1 MNKVIKKS
9 NAVTLMANPKI
20 ELEVKYTNRPEFQ
33 AIMDDMR
40 KNKTDMIMMPRVADL
55 SRDPV
60 DVKAA
65 CKEIIGMKKDVQFT
79 ADKLMGKDILK
90 MSDDEILKITMAT
103 LEDDMVIIVDTP
115 EIAMEMISKSKNN
128 NEMTLK

>member
-1 MNKVIKKS
+1 MNKIIKKS

-40 KNKTDMIMMPRVADL
+40 NNKTDMIMMPRIADL

-60 DVKAA
+60 YYLWSK
-65 CKEIIGMKKDVQFT
+65 
-79 ADKLMGKDILK
+79 GKRLQ
-90 MSDDEILKITMAT
+90 L
-103 LEDDMVIIVDTP
+103 
-115 EIAMEMISKSKNN
+115 NY
-128 NEMTLK
+128 

>member
-9 NAVTLMANPKI
+9 NAVTLMAKPKI
-20 ELEVKYTNRPEFQ
+20 ELEVRYTNRPEFQ

-40 KNKTDMIMMPRVADL
+40 NNKTDMIMMPRVADL

-60 DVKAA
+60 DVKVA